1 MNDFEVLPIGT
12 HREIQL
18 SRELANEIEKEI
30 IKNPDSIPLEIIQAY
45 KRLYGEYIRQHQTEE
60 CLTNR

>member
-12 HREIQL
+12 IREIRL
-18 SRELANEIEKEI
+18 SRELAHEIEKEI

-45 KRLYGEYIRQHQTEE
+45 KRLYGEYIRQQQQEE
-60 CLTNR
+60 CLTIR